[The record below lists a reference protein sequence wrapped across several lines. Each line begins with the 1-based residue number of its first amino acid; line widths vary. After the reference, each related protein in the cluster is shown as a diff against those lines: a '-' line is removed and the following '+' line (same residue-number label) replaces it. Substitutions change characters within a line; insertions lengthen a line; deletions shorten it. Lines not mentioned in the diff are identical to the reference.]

1 MLRILLY
8 ELDRQAN
15 QDYRRALTSA
25 GFTVRNASSVSE
37 ISEILAGD
45 GGDLLITEL
54 EPGDAGMEIIRMV
67 RHSEFPIPVIVVTA
81 RDEFADLKKAF
92 EAGADD
98 YMNKPVRMEELILR
112 IRAVMRRAGQ
122 LNGDR
127 HTLGNTTVNYS
138 SMKVETPD
146 GQVRAKGSDF
156 VPGEEIDISVR
167 TEYLICRSEPA
178 DSFNIKAKI
187 RDFTNMGTVIKTS
200 VITTSG
206 KELRISSFEQDESLL
221 EGQEVYLTWKP
232 EKAVP
237 IHRDKKEAK
246 A

>member
-8 ELDRQAN
+8 ELDRQTN

-45 GGDLLITEL
+45 GGDLLLTEL

-81 RDEFADLKKAF
+81 RD
-92 EAGADD
+92 G
-98 YMNKPVRMEELILR
+98 MEELILR

-138 SMKVETPD
+138 SMRVETRD
-146 GQVRAKGSDF
+146 GPVILPQKEFLLLYQLFSFPGRAFTKQQLKDDIWGFESNSDMHTVEVHIARLREKFRKNRDF
-156 VPGEEIDISVR
+156 VIETVR
-167 TEYLICRSEPA
+167 GVGYKVVPKGKNGNA
-178 DSFNIKAKI
+178 DS
-187 RDFTNMGTVIKTS
+187 
-200 VITTSG
+200 
-206 KELRISSFEQDESLL
+206 E
-221 EGQEVYLTWKP
+221 
-232 EKAVP
+232 
-237 IHRDKKEAK
+237 
-246 A
+246 

>member
-8 ELDRQAN
+8 ELDRQTN

-138 SMKVETPD
+138 SMRVETPD
-146 GQVRAKGSDF
+146 GPVILPQKEFLLLYQLFSFPGRAFTKQQLKDDIWGFESNSDMHTVEVHIARLREKFRKNRDF
-156 VPGEEIDISVR
+156 VIETVR
-167 TEYLICRSEPA
+167 GVGYKVVPKGKNGNA
-178 DSFNIKAKI
+178 DS
-187 RDFTNMGTVIKTS
+187 
-200 VITTSG
+200 
-206 KELRISSFEQDESLL
+206 E
-221 EGQEVYLTWKP
+221 
-232 EKAVP
+232 
-237 IHRDKKEAK
+237 
-246 A
+246 